1 MQCNFYMNTFKK
13 NEVEI
18 VVKST
23 NESLYLIIFTN
34 ITVFFNV
41 ISLLF
46 ALSYNCCADI
56 STQNYLKD
64 VVMVNKLAL
73 CMSILRSNNYIC
85 SDSY

>member
-18 VVKST
+18 VVKRT

-34 ITVFFNV
+34 ITVFFND

-56 STQNYLKD
+56 STQTY
-64 VVMVNKLAL
+64 
-73 CMSILRSNNYIC
+73 
-85 SDSY
+85 